1 MTWGGF
7 VILIMGAAS
16 IGLLCM
22 ALSAPSTHTFQPRPD
37 KPGECRLC
45 GRREIAHQPKLGA

>member
-7 VILIMGAAS
+7 VILTLGVAS
-16 IGLLCM
+16 TGLLCL
-22 ALSAPSTHTFQPRPD
+22 ALSAPSTHTFQPRDD

-45 GRREIAHQPKLGA
+45 GRREHAHQPKLGA